1 MQDCEVAG
9 SQEPNGCIPLGAPTL
24 DEALQIEEAAERA
37 FARLAAQVAAVC
49 AAADWS
55 VGVQLGHGLPVTA
68 VLKGSPA
75 DEAGIQE
82 GDIILKANGSRTPT
96 LDDFD
101 DRKDAV
107 PPGEELRLTVFRAG
121 SLVEVKV
128 LRPQA

>member
-9 SQEPNGCIPLGAPTL
+9 SQEPNGCIPFRAPTE
-24 DEALQIEEAAERA
+24 DGALRIEDAAERA
-37 FARLAAQVAAVC
+37 FARVAAHVAAVC
-49 AAADWS
+49 AAAGWS

-75 DEAGIQE
+75 DEAGILE
-82 GDIILKANGSRTPT
+82 GNIILKANGSRTPT

-101 DRKDAV
+101 DSKDAV
-107 PPGEELRLTVFRAG
+107 PPGEELRLTVFRGG

-128 LRPQA
+128 VRPQA